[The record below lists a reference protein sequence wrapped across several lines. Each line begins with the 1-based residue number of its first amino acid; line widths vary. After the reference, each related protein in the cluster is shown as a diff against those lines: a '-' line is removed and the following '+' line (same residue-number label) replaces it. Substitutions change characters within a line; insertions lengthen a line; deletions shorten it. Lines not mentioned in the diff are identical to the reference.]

1 MDELYVHHILYASIY
16 IECLAKDGLFDFPTY
31 TIGIEPDIYT
41 HANSNSIVYYTI
53 HKVLVSFKNI

>member
-41 HANSNSIVYYTI
+41 HANSNSIVDYNNY
-53 HKVLVSFKNI
+53 KVPISIKSI